1 MALVK
6 ESSMQAAERITKRI
20 HVALPIRVTYWDGEN
35 RPMLELACT
44 YDISA
49 RGARISGIRSIKQ
62 TGDIVAI
69 ERGRSKAFCRVVW
82 IGEPN
87 SELRGQMGVE
97 SVESE
102 RTLWDAELRDMEEIY
117 DPIKIEATGL
127 RTALNGGGNRRRLQ
141 RFEIEGMAELLK
153 DGPGTT
159 KGQGD
164 LKNISELGCLV
175 NASHGLTPGSD
186 LKLILNVSQY
196 DLSVKGKVRHVAPG
210 AGIGVEFREIRKGD
224 RQVLNYLLRK
234 LAEEELEK
242 SLKIEAHP

>member
-1 MALVK
+1 MAFVE
-6 ESSMQAAERITKRI
+6 ESSIQAAERITKRI

-62 TGDIVAI
+62 IGDILAI

-102 RTLWDAELRDMEEIY
+102 RTMWDAELRDMEEIY
-117 DPIKIEATGL
+117 DPIKMEATGT
-127 RTALNGGGNRRRLQ
+127 RPGWNGGGNRRRLQ
-141 RFEIEGMAELLK
+141 RYDIVGLAELLNE
-153 DGPGTT
+153 GPNTT

-164 LKNISELGCLV
+164 LKNLSELGCLI
-175 NASHGLTPGSD
+175 NASQGLTPGTD
-186 LKLILNVSQY
+186 LKLILNVSHY

-210 AGIGVEFREIRKGD
+210 AGIGIEFREIRKGD

-242 SLKIEAHP
+242 SLKVEAHP